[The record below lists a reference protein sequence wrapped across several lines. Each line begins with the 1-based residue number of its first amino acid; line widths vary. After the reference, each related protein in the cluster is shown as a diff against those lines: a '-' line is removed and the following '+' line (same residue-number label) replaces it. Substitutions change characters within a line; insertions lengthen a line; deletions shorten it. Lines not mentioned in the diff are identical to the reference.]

1 MKSVRKSTRKKRSR
15 ERKNKIDMNGQ
26 EVDNIKE
33 KIVLN
38 LALCKRRRNTNK
50 ENIGI
55 GLRAIDYLN

>member
-1 MKSVRKSTRKKRSR
+1 MKNVRKSTRKRRSR

-50 ENIGI
+50 ENTGI